1 LNLLRPVLLLL
12 AKDLR
17 VEWRGRF
24 RFLSIV
30 LFGGITL
37 VLFSFAIDADDRA
50 AATMAP
56 GFLILALLLSST
68 LGLSESFRV
77 ERENRALEGLLLLP
91 VEPAVLFY
99 AKALGNFVFLALL
112 APVLLPSAIIIYGVD
127 AGPNALLGL
136 LLVWLLAAAGL
147 AAPGTLY
154 AAMTSRAS
162 SQDVLLP
169 LLLFP
174 LVIPVL
180 IASVRSAALVL
191 HGSDGSDAQ
200 LVHHSARLRCDLLG
214 AGRRAGRR
222 GDGGVRARGQPGFP
236 PRKGANR
243 RWTAL

>member
-1 LNLLRPVLLLL
+1 MAKGSNLLRPVLLLL

-112 APVLLPSAIIIYGVD
+112 APVLLPSAIVIYGVD
-127 AGPNALLGL
+127 AGPDALLGL

-191 HGSDGSDAQ
+191 HGDPMDQTRGWFII
-200 LVHHSARLRCDLLG
+200 LL
-214 AGRRAGRR
+214 AFDVIYWAL
-222 GDGGVRARGQPGFP
+222 GGVLA
-236 PRKGANR
+236 AV
-243 RWTAL
+243 AMEE

>member
-1 LNLLRPVLLLL
+1 MKLMRPVLVLLL
-12 AKDLR
+12 KDLR
-17 VEWRGRF
+17 VEWRGRV

-37 VLFSFAIDADDRA
+37 VLFSFAIDADGDM

-56 GFLILALLLSST
+56 GFLTLALLLSST

-77 ERENRALEGLLLLP
+77 ERENRSLEGLLLLP

-99 AKALGNFVFLALL
+99 AKALGNFVFLAML
-112 APVLLPSAIIIYGVD
+112 APVLVPSAIILYSVETGPAGFLGVV
-127 AGPNALLGL
+127 A
-136 LLVWLLAAAGL
+136 VWLLAAAAL

-154 AAMTSRAS
+154 AAMTSRAA

-180 IASVRSAALVL
+180 IASVRSAELLL
-191 HGSDGSDAQ
+191 HGDPMDQAPSW
-200 LVHHSARLRCDLLG
+200 LLLL
-214 AGRRAGRR
+214 AAF
-222 GDGGVRARGQPGFP
+222 DVIYWALGGVLARV
-236 PRKGANR
+236 AMEE
-243 RWTAL
+243 

>member
-1 LNLLRPVLLLL
+1 MTRLLRPVFVLL

-24 RFLSIV
+24 RFFSIV

-37 VLFSFAIDADDRA
+37 VLFSFAIDADDRT

-112 APVLLPSAIIIYGVD
+112 APVLLPAAIVIYGVET
-127 AGPNALLGL
+127 GPGGLLGVL
-136 LLVWLLAAAGL
+136 AVWLLAAAGL

-154 AAMTSRAS
+154 AAMTSRAA

-180 IASVRSAALVL
+180 IASVKTVALML
-191 HGSDGSDAQ
+191 GGDPMDQTGSWIAM
-200 LVHHSARLRCDLLG
+200 LL
-214 AGRRAGRR
+214 AFDVIYWAL
-222 GDGGVRARGQPGFP
+222 GGVLATV
-236 PRKGANR
+236 AIEE
-243 RWTAL
+243 

>member
-1 LNLLRPVLLLL
+1 MSLLRPVFVLL

-17 VEWRGRF
+17 VEWRGRV

-37 VLFSFAIDADDRA
+37 VLFSFAIDTEGGMA
-50 AATMAP
+50 AAMAP
-56 GFLILALLLSST
+56 GFLTLALLLSST

-77 ERENRALEGLLLLP
+77 ERENRSLEGLLLLP

-99 AKALGNFVFLALL
+99 AKALGNFVFLVML
-112 APVLLPSAIIIYGVD
+112 APVLLPTAIVIYGIETGP
-127 AGPNALLGL
+127 AGLLGVL
-136 LLVWLLAAAGL
+136 GVWLLAAAAL

-154 AAMTSRAS
+154 AAMTSRAA

-180 IASVRSAALVL
+180 IAAVKSSELLL
-191 HGSDGSDAQ
+191 HGDPMDQAPSW
-200 LVHHSARLRCDLLG
+200 LLLL
-214 AGRRAGRR
+214 AAF
-222 GDGGVRARGQPGFP
+222 DVIYWSLGGVLARV
-236 PRKGANR
+236 AMEE
-243 RWTAL
+243 

>member
-1 LNLLRPVLLLL
+1 MKLTRPVFVLL

-37 VLFSFAIDADDRA
+37 VLFSFAIDADDRT
-50 AATMAP
+50 ATVMAP

-77 ERENRALEGLLLLP
+77 ERENRGLEGLLLLP

-99 AKALGNFVFLALL
+99 AKALGNFVFLAMLG
-112 APVLLPSAIIIYGVD
+112 PVLLPSAIILYGVD
-127 AGPNALLGL
+127 AGPGALLGVFG
-136 LLVWLLAAAGL
+136 VWLLAAAGL

-154 AAMTSRAS
+154 AAMTSRAA

-180 IASVRSAALVL
+180 IASVKTVALMLSGDPMDQTRSWIVMLLAFDVIYWAL
-191 HGSDGSDAQ
+191 
-200 LVHHSARLRCDLLG
+200 
-214 AGRRAGRR
+214 
-222 GDGGVRARGQPGFP
+222 GGVLA
-236 PRKGANR
+236 AV
-243 RWTAL
+243 ALEE